1 MNAPS
6 FSQLAST
13 AKDSPQKIK
22 NALILLAVDQGE
34 FNQERKTDERIAQIL
49 DIDRSRIY
57 RVKRDCVEHSI
68 EEALT
73 GRIEERG
80 HRPCIL
86 DDEQEARLIA
96 MASGEAP
103 EGRAKWTV
111 RLLAERLVEL
121 GIVDEISYSTA
132 SRVLKKEFKPWR
144 TPRTPT
150 SRPLTTP
157 D

>member
-1 MNAPS
+1 MPKIKYRVVLTEEERAKL
-6 FSQLAST
+6 SQLAST
-13 AKDSPQKIK
+13 TKGSPQKIK
-22 NALILLAVDQGE
+22 NALILLAVDRSE
-34 FNQERKTDERIAQIL
+34 FNEDRKTDECIAQIL
-49 DIDRSRIY
+49 DIDKSRIY

-86 DDEQEARLIA
+86 DGAQEARLIA
-96 MASGEAP
+96 MACGEAP

-121 GIVDEISYSTA
+121 RIVDEISYSTV
-132 SRVLKKEFKPWR
+132 SRVLKKKR
-144 TPRTPT
+144 L
-150 SRPLTTP
+150 SLG
-157 D
+157 